1 MSTGLKGVNNRI
13 ALFVPVLTGGGAER
27 VMVDLAGGFARRGLP
42 VDLVLVQ
49 ASGPYLAA
57 VPAQVRIVELRS
69 SRTTTSA
76 LALAS
81 YLRRERPLALLST
94 LHLANVVAI
103 AAKRLAGVET
113 RAVVRQSNTLTVGSG
128 ARRRRVSRLIS
139 FLVRK
144 VYPWADG
151 IVAVSQAVAE
161 DLTRVTRLPG
171 ESITVIPN
179 PVVTAELFQLAKE
192 SPKHPWF
199 EPGAL
204 PVVLGVGRFTRQKDF
219 PTLLHAFARVQ
230 RLRPCRL
237 VLLGEGKERPALE
250 RLSREL
256 GVQHA
261 VSLPGFVSNPF
272 AFMARAAVFASSSA
286 WEGLPGALIQ
296 ALACGAPCVATDCP
310 GGSREVLGDGRFGSL
325 VPVGDVSAL
334 AASIAAMLERP
345 RPKVA
350 DEAWSRFSE
359 ADAVDGYLRAL
370 HGELRVG

>member
-76 LALAS
+76 LALAR
-81 YLRRERPLALLST
+81 YLRRERPSALLST

-113 RAVVRQSNTLTVGSG
+113 RAVIRQSNTLSGGSG
-128 ARRRRVSRLIS
+128 ARRRPVSRLTT
-139 FLVRK
+139 FLVRRA
-144 VYPWADG
+144 YPWADG

-179 PVVTAELFQLAKE
+179 PVVTAELFRLAKE

-219 PTLLHAFARVQ
+219 PTLLHAFAWVQ
-230 RLRPCRL
+230 RAWPCRL
-237 VLLGEGKERPALE
+237 VILGEGKERPALE
-250 RLSREL
+250 GLSREL
-256 GVQHA
+256 GVEHA

-296 ALACGAPCVATDCP
+296 ALACGTPCVATDCP

-334 AASIAAMLERP
+334 AASIAGMLQRP

-350 DEAWSRFSE
+350 DEAWNRFSE
-359 ADAVDGYLRAL
+359 AGAVDGYLRAL
-370 HGELRVG
+370 HGEVDE